1 MGTVRAACRT
11 LLGVTTVSSL
21 GSSARRGRTHQQRYN
36 KRILMIL
43 LPLGASAVVINESNM
58 MDVMF
63 LIGAKSNDS
72 KQLELDI

>member
-1 MGTVRAACRT
+1 MQGGEEHTNS
-11 LLGVTTVSSL
+11 VTD
-21 GSSARRGRTHQQRYN
+21 

-43 LPLGASAVVINESNM
+43 LPLGGTAVVINESNM